1 MSAGPMYGDPA
12 SDIRDGHPRRN
23 WPVKIGLALACAAI
37 AAMWVFAIWGPDAKP
52 IYQIEDAT
60 WRPAALEICAAAD
73 AEIVAL
79 ADTSEGF
86 ITEPTPEQMRRR
98 ADLADQATG
107 ILDQMITDLVAIP
120 VAGEDDRLRLDTFE
134 ENYRIIIEDR
144 HRYTAALRR
153 GENVDYTET
162 VVGGGPVTNVITDFT
177 AGVKGNDVPLCS
189 PPGDLSRYIQP

>member
-1 MSAGPMYGDPA
+1 MSDTAAPHPVRRA
-12 SDIRDGHPRRN
+12 S
-23 WPVKIGLALACAAI
+23 VKVLLVLGCVAI
-37 AAMWVFAIWGPDAKP
+37 AAMWAFAIWGPDAKP
-52 IYQIEDAT
+52 VYQVEDPS

-79 ADTSEGF
+79 ADTSDGF
-86 ITEPTPEQMRRR
+86 ITEPTAAQMRQR
-98 ADLADQATG
+98 ADLADQATD
-107 ILDQMITDLVAIP
+107 ILEQMVTDLVAIP

-144 HRYTAALRR
+144 RRYTAALRR
-153 GENVDYTET
+153 GENIDYTET

-177 AGVKGNDVPLCS
+177 AGVKGNAVPLCS

>member
-1 MSAGPMYGDPA
+1 MSHTTTATPL
-12 SDIRDGHPRRN
+12 RR
-23 WPVKIGLALACAAI
+23 WPVRVGLGLGCAAI
-37 AAMWVFAIWGPDAKP
+37 AAMWIFAIWGPDP
-52 IYQIEDAT
+52 PPVYQIEDPT

-73 AEIVAL
+73 EAIVAL

-86 ITEPTPEQMRRR
+86 ITEPTREQMTQR
-98 ADLADQATG
+98 ADLADQATD

-120 VAGEDDRLRLDTFE
+120 VVGDDDRLRLDTFE

-144 HRYTAALRR
+144 RRYTAALRLGR
-153 GENVDYTET
+153 NIDYTET